1 MNITRSR
8 WMATALGAVAVTML
22 YACAVTG
29 VGVDGTVG
37 VGYVGG
43 YYEPYGYDYGGW
55 GGGYRVGPGRGGDR
69 RGDHPSHSYRS
80 APASRPTPSIP
91 RGNRGH

>member
-1 MNITRSR
+1 MKLAAGSL
-8 WMATALGAVAVTML
+8 AALTLLGL
-22 YACAVTG
+22 CSCAVTG

-55 GGGYRVGPGRGGDR
+55 GPGYHVGPWGRAGHARDGHAPDGR
-69 RGDHPSHSYRS
+69 PYRP
-80 APASRPTPSIP
+80 APRERPTPSIP
-91 RGNRGH
+91 GRSRGR